1 MYKGNVNLQSVYTF
15 HVHFRTKDPTSVL
28 LNLSKAV
35 YPIGDRIKLDVEVF
49 NPQKRKVK
57 NIQVILEINQPF
69 LISNPGGSK
78 NFRVFLWSSF

>member
-1 MYKGNVNLQSVYTF
+1 MYF
-15 HVHFRTKDPTSVL
+15 PFHFRTKEPTSVL

-57 NIQVILEINQPF
+57 NIQVTSVKSNVPF
-69 LISNPGGSK
+69 FLFFK
-78 NFRVFLWSSF
+78 NEHRLDASSRLVVMSTT